1 MATYYRRKNG
11 TFCVRVSN
19 GTKDGKQILVSSTYK
34 PPEGYTEKEIQKG
47 VKEYAELFEATVHN
61 GLYVP
66 GKRTNK
72 INPFGMTVETFATEH
87 YFQRVEKNLSPN
99 TLKFYRA
106 VIKDIL
112 IPSFGSIRLKDIS
125 SQHQQALVDYLNSPG
140 ARADKKNKKPLS
152 ASTVKRYC
160 TVFSSLMTEAVRMG
174 FVEENKL
181 HGGAVRYP
189 KMKKAHVKAYDRD
202 EATAFME
209 GLADEPPKIR
219 ALLMT
224 SLLMGLRR
232 GEVVALKWEDID
244 FKNRTLSVNKS
255 AYKETGKP
263 QALKDPKS
271 ENGIRTVYFS
281 EAYETALLEWQ
292 SEQNEQKKKV
302 GNKWK
307 EQGFIFTNEVGD
319 MISLYAPTN
328 ICSQYEE
335 RCGLRHLKL
344 HGLRHTCG
352 SLLANH
358 GVDLE
363 TVKAVLGHESIR
375 TTELYLTPYDESK
388 QKAAVL
394 LADLTTNRK
403 EAVEN
408 CK

>member
-1 MATYYRRKNG
+1 
-11 TFCVRVSN
+11 
-19 GTKDGKQILVSSTYK
+19 
-34 PPEGYTEKEIQKG
+34 
-47 VKEYAELFEATVHN
+47 
-61 GLYVP
+61 
-66 GKRTNK
+66 
-72 INPFGMTVETFATEH
+72 
-87 YFQRVEKNLSPN
+87 
-99 TLKFYRA
+99 
-106 VIKDIL
+106 
-112 IPSFGSIRLKDIS
+112 
-125 SQHQQALVDYLNSPG
+125 
-140 ARADKKNKKPLS
+140 
-152 ASTVKRYC
+152 
-160 TVFSSLMTEAVRMG
+160 MG

-189 KMKKAHVKAYDRD
+189 KIKKAPVKAYDRD

-209 GLADEPPKIR
+209 GLTDEPPKTR

-255 AYKETGKP
+255 AYKETGKA

-271 ENGIRTVYFS
+271 ENGFRTVYFS

-292 SEQNEQKKKV
+292 SEQNEQKKKA
-302 GNKWK
+302 GIKWK